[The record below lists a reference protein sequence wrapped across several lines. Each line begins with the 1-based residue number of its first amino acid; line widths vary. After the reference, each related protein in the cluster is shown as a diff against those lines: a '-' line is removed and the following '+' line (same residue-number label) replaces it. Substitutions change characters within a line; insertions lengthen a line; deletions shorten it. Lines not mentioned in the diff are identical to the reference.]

1 MSDRSDNPPVR
12 VLRIIGRMNVGGPA
26 FLVMALMRGME
37 ESRIHQKLVLGE
49 VLSNE
54 KEVDFQDFGFD
65 YFRLICMSRELSPL
79 ADLKALKAIIVMIRR
94 FKPDIVDTHT
104 FKAGLLGRIASLLI
118 PNRKPVLV
126 HHYHGHLL
134 YGYFGRAKK
143 SIYIHIE
150 KILSKFSD
158 MLVVD
163 SIKIATELISHGIG
177 DTRIFQ
183 EILPGVAE
191 PKLSQIPVRAGCGQ
205 YRIGFIGRFEPI
217 KQPLHFLEVAKNLG
231 QSKAKFDFQMVGEG
245 SLSDLIDKT
254 VKSQKLDVR
263 VSPFVPNVY
272 SVLSEIDILVMT
284 SLNEGTPLIIMEAAY
299 CGIPTISY
307 NVGSVDRVIQN
318 GKTGLIC
325 NGLPFEISEAIKV
338 MTASEVIYK
347 EFSSNAK
354 KFAEAEFGL
363 NRYTRAHEELYQRL
377 LAK

>member
-1 MSDRSDNPPVR
+1 MSDRSDNPPIR

-37 ESRIHQKLVLGE
+37 ESRIHQKLVFGE
-49 VLSNE
+49 VLGNE
-54 KEVDFQDFGFD
+54 KEVEFQDLGFD
-65 YFRLICMSRELSPL
+65 YCRLISMSRELSPL
-79 ADLKALKAIIVMIRR
+79 DDLRALQAIILMIRK

-118 PNRKPVLV
+118 LNRKPVLV

-143 SIYIHIE
+143 SIYILIE

-158 MLVVD
+158 VLVVD
-163 SIKIATELISHGIG
+163 SIKIAAELISHGIG
-177 DTRIFQ
+177 DTRIYK
-183 EILPGVAE
+183 EILPGVQE
-191 PKLSQIPVRAGCGQ
+191 PKLSQIPVRARNGE

-217 KQPLHFLEVAKNLG
+217 KQPLHFLEVVKHLG
-231 QSKAKFDFQMVGEG
+231 SSKAKFDFRMVGEG
-245 SLSDLIDKT
+245 SLSDLIEKS
-254 VKSQKLDVR
+254 VKSRKLDVR
-263 VSPFVPNVY
+263 VSPFAPNVY

-325 NGLPFEISEAIKV
+325 NGSPIEISEAIKV
-338 MTASEVIYK
+338 MTASEEIFS
-347 EFSSNAK
+347 EFSSNAQR
-354 KFAEAEFGL
+354 FADAEFGL
-363 NRYTRAHEELYQRL
+363 DRYTKAHQELYQRL